1 MKNMQTTFGSIA
13 SNPSS
18 QAQSTRLQQKKCAR
32 ISKQNKTIIQSMKQ
46 CRWTTK
52 KNMTNKTAALPTC
65 LQGAGKC
72 QLSRCSGARRLR
84 GAWRW

>member
-18 QAQSTRLQQKKCAR
+18 QAQSTRLQQKQCAHFKTKLNNH
-32 ISKQNKTIIQSMKQ
+32 SKYEAVPLDHE
-46 CRWTTK
+46 